1 MPRAEWTGS
10 ATTFANTL
18 SRDVNDAM
26 AAWKIRSAAVGLWL
40 RLTRAQLPA
49 DGQARIVLEFDE
61 SARLLSLDAWVDEQR
76 IFGADDWLG

>member
-10 ATTFANTL
+10 AMTFADTL

-26 AAWKIRSAAVGLWL
+26 AAWKVRSAAVGMWL

-49 DGQARIVLEFDE
+49 DRQARIVLEFDE
-61 SARLLSLDAWVDEQR
+61 SASLLSLDAWVDDER
-76 IFGADDWLG
+76 VFGADDWLG

>member
-10 ATTFANTL
+10 ALTFAETL

-26 AAWKIRSAAVGLWL
+26 AAWQVRSAAVGMWL
-40 RLTRAQLPA
+40 RMTRAQIPA
-49 DGQARIVLEFDE
+49 DRQARIVLEFDE
-61 SARLLSLDAWVDEQR
+61 SASLLSLDALVEEKR